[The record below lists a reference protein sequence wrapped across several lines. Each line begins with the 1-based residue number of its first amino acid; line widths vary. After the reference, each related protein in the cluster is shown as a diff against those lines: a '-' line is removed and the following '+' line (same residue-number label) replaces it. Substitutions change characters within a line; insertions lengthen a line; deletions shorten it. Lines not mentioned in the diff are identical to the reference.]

1 MNISSLP
8 KPSGVRS
15 MNEHT
20 SKNFNLELE
29 SLRTRVLQMGG
40 FAEQQ
45 VRKAIEGLYSG
56 NQPMLEEVIRD
67 DERINQMEIEIDA
80 LCNQVI
86 AKRQPTAVDLRMV
99 VSVLK
104 TIADIE
110 RVGDKARKIARLALE
125 MHGQGHGAPNVELR
139 HMADTALNM
148 LRLALDAFARLDVR
162 LVGDALRLD
171 ASVNGDYRG
180 VARQL
185 VTYMME
191 DPRTITRSLDIMSIA
206 KAIERIGDHASNIA
220 HHVVYMVKGD
230 NVRHATADEIA
241 ERIAKP

>member
-1 MNISSLP
+1 
-8 KPSGVRS
+8 

-86 AKRQPTAVDLRMV
+86 AKRQ
-99 VSVLK
+99 
-104 TIADIE
+104 ADW
-110 RVGDKARKIARLALE
+110 LE
-125 MHGQGHGAPNVELR
+125 
-139 HMADTALNM
+139 
-148 LRLALDAFARLDVR
+148 
-162 LVGDALRLD
+162 
-171 ASVNGDYRG
+171 
-180 VARQL
+180 
-185 VTYMME
+185 
-191 DPRTITRSLDIMSIA
+191 
-206 KAIERIGDHASNIA
+206 K
-220 HHVVYMVKGD
+220 
-230 NVRHATADEIA
+230 
-241 ERIAKP
+241 

>member
-1 MNISSLP
+1 
-8 KPSGVRS
+8 

-104 TIADIE
+104 AIADIE
-110 RVGDKARKIARLALE
+110 RVGDKARKSPAW
-125 MHGQGHGAPNVELR
+125 GS
-139 HMADTALNM
+139 
-148 LRLALDAFARLDVR
+148 
-162 LVGDALRLD
+162 
-171 ASVNGDYRG
+171 ASRG
-180 VARQL
+180 RGR
-185 VTYMME
+185 E
-191 DPRTITRSLDIMSIA
+191 RSTS
-206 KAIERIGDHASNIA
+206 SC
-220 HHVVYMVKGD
+220 
-230 NVRHATADEIA
+230 ATW
-241 ERIAKP
+241 RRSP